1 MLIGGSGTGTTK
13 PSQSGVSSTLN
24 ASDFQETGSYHNLQ
38 MNPLQYGWGAL
49 LPDDYDNNLFDLQDF
64 DVQTFMN
71 NWNNMEQDY
80 DYSDNIQS
88 LYMALNTYR
97 LNLTIL

>member
-1 MLIGGSGTGTTK
+1 M
-13 PSQSGVSSTLN
+13 
-24 ASDFQETGSYHNLQ
+24 
-38 MNPLQYGWGAL
+38 
-49 LPDDYDNNLFDLQDF
+49 PDDYDDNLFDLQDF
-64 DVQTFMN
+64 DAQTFMN

-80 DYSDNIQS
+80 DYSYNIQS